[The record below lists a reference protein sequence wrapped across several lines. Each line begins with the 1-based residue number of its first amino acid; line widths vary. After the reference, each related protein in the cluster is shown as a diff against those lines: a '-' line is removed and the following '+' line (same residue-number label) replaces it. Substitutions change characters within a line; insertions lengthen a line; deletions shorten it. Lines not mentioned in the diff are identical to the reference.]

1 MKSRLCTSA
10 RISTFAV
17 LIFAGH
23 VASAAANGSTGNTL
37 VVDFDGLASVA
48 DCNALTPADS
58 TTINGAIALANPGDT
73 IKVCSGIYP
82 EDVVVGKT
90 LTLKGAQAGRSGIER
105 GPETLLF
112 EASTLGSFTIQAPQ
126 VVIDGFTVTLGIL
139 PGSIAITVKTS
150 GHRSVIT
157 NNVID
162 VSGGGPQPNPGD
174 PGTVL
179 PGNAIGIYLE
189 RGPDNVRITRNRIQN
204 LTSEASAQGILV
216 GDSTSADPSL
226 CIVISDNLIQNIR
239 SLSRGA
245 YGVQVNNGASTAPEA
260 TGYTTLTVRNNTIQH
275 LLGGGWAHAI
285 GLEGPTP
292 DSQVSS
298 NNITD
303 IADLTP
309 TSGIQD
315 AAAVF
320 FEQNKYFPA
329 VETHMN
335 NFDVTMAAFG
345 IALHPDL
352 IASDGYRGSVPGT
365 CNWWGAADG
374 PGPVGPGHGAMVTT
388 HVRFNPFLNA
398 PAPGGRCHDVCFS
411 DDDDDFDHD
420 GKHKDVDADDDNDG
434 ILDVLDNDWDNDGI
448 LNANDDD
455 DDNDGILDVDDDKAT
470 RQVQRMANGT
480 VGAGGY
486 VDSIISAEDNGLPLV
501 VRIESPNAQFLKIE
515 IYDPAGRLL
524 SVSVPTPGKIFA
536 TAPAQILGLYT
547 VRVRNIGVAP
557 IDYTSRVI
565 TSTLW

>member
-10 RISTFAV
+10 RISTFAG
-17 LIFAGH
+17 LLLAGL
-23 VASAAANGSTGNTL
+23 VAAPSATANGSTARTWI
-37 VVDFDGLASVA
+37 VDKIPDLASCPLGSA
-48 DCNALTPADS
+48 DFM
-58 TTINGAIALANPGDT
+58 TIQEAVDAAAAGDV
-73 IKVCSGIYP
+73 IKVCPDVYP
-82 EDVVVGKT
+82 EDVVIPKT
-90 LTLKGAQAGRSGIER
+90 LTLKGAKAGTSGVDRPVIDL
-105 GPETLLF
+105 TT

-126 VVIDGFTVTLGIL
+126 VVIDGFTVTLGLL
-139 PGSIAITVKTS
+139 PGSIAITVKTA

-174 PGTVL
+174 TGTVL

-204 LTSEASAQGILV
+204 LTSDASAQGILV
-216 GDSTSADPSL
+216 GDSISADPSL

-239 SLSRGA
+239 SLARGA
-245 YGVQVNNGASTAPEA
+245 YGVQVNNGASTDPAA
-260 TGYTTLTVRNNTIQH
+260 TGYTTITIRNNTITN
-275 LLGGGWAHAI
+275 LMGGGWAHAI

-298 NNITD
+298 NNISQ
-303 IADLTP
+303 ISDLTP
-309 TSGIQD
+309 TAGTQD
-315 AAAVF
+315 AVAVF
-320 FEQNKYFPA
+320 FEANKYFPG

-335 NFDVTMAAFG
+335 NFDVTPAAFG

-352 IASDGYRGSVPGT
+352 LASDGYRGSVPGT
-365 CNWWGAADG
+365 CNWWDAADG
-374 PGPVGPGHGAMVTT
+374 PGPVGGGHGAMVTP
-388 HVRFNPFLNA
+388 HVRFNPFLDA
-398 PAPGGRCHDVCFS
+398 PAPYGRCHDVCFS

-434 ILDVLDNDWDNDGI
+434 VLDAIDNDDDNDGI
-448 LNANDDD
+448 VDLNDDD

-470 RQVQRMANGT
+470 RQVQRMANGA

-565 TSTLW
+565 TSSLW